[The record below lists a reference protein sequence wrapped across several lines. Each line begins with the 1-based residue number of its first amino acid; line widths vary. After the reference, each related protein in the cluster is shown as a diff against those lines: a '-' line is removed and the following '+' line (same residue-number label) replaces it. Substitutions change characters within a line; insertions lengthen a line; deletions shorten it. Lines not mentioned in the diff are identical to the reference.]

1 MAQNWFFLL
10 KEYVEIFWLL
20 KNTFKPYFIPKNIV
34 VIIAIGFI
42 CVAWLV
48 ATAYIRITTFI
59 PIFFR
64 NKTVNGKSFYNN
76 TWP

>member
-10 KEYVEIFWLL
+10 KVGVEIFCLL
-20 KNTFKPYFIPKNIV
+20 ENAFKPTFIPKNIV

-42 CVAWLV
+42 CAAWLV
-48 ATAYIRITTFI
+48 ATAYIRTTSFLLET
-59 PIFFR
+59 
-64 NKTVNGKSFYNN
+64 KTVNGKSFYNN